1 MNLREELLLRR
12 LAENVSDSTVELC
25 SLKST
30 ERKKLHFYALICLRQ
45 AGFIMMTIKVTRTVN
60 VGLTPEEVG
69 FHQRMTTNKCPTF
82 ILIQTHP
89 PGTTRASM
97 ASLRLYTGSQAEDLY
112 YRGTEV
118 APIDSWP
125 LEAVQWRMLRWKLVE

>member
-1 MNLREELLLRR
+1 MNSKEELLLRR
-12 LAENVSDSTVELC
+12 LAENISDSEVELC

-30 ERKKLHFYALICLRQ
+30 ERKKLHFYALICLRL
-45 AGFIMMTIKVTRTVN
+45 AGFVMMTIKVTRTVN
-60 VGLTPEEVG
+60 VGLTAQEVG
-69 FHQRMTTNKCPTF
+69 FHQRMTTTQCPTF

-89 PGTTRASM
+89 PGTTRTSM
-97 ASLRLYTGSQAEDLY
+97 ASLRLYKGAQAEDLY

-125 LEAVQWRMLRWKLVE
+125 LEAVQWRLLRWKLVE